1 MNRRV
6 VAAVATVVLAIV
18 AIFMLISYAN
28 NADERAV
35 NGAKL
40 TDVLRVKT
48 AIAAQTPAADLGGSV
63 ELVQLPANAVA
74 DGAISDLNAVTGLVT
89 SIDLQP
95 GEQLLKTRFV
105 GKGVSAKPGN
115 IPAGMQEV
123 TISLSKTR
131 LVDGK
136 LAAGDKVG
144 VLASYSG
151 GGGVGVTAFAISS
164 ALITKFDGAVL
175 NASGDGASVVD
186 ITFALKTLDAER
198 IVHAAEF
205 GKIWLTKLN
214 DLSDLSGGKLV
225 DQGDVAR

>member
-6 VAAVATVVLAIV
+6 IAALATVVLAIV

-35 NGAKL
+35 SGAKL

-63 ELVQLPANAVA
+63 ELVKIPANAIA
-74 DGAISDLNAVTGLVT
+74 EGAISDLSEVAGLLT

-95 GEQLLKTRFV
+95 GEQLLKARFV
-105 GKGVSAKPGN
+105 KKGATAKTGN
-115 IPAGMQEV
+115 IPTGMQEV
-123 TISLSKTR
+123 TISLAKTR
-131 LVDGK
+131 LVGGR
-136 LAAGDKVG
+136 LAVGDKVG
-144 VLASYSG
+144 VLASYPSG
-151 GGGVGVTAFAISS
+151 SAGLTAFAIKS
-164 ALITKFDGAVL
+164 ALITKFDAAVL
-175 NASGDGASVVD
+175 SASGGGESVVD
-186 ITFALKTLDAER
+186 ITFALDTLDAER

-214 DLSDLSGGKLV
+214 DQSDLSGGKLV

>member
-6 VAAVATVVLAIV
+6 IAAVATVVLAIV
-18 AIFMLISYAN
+18 AIFMLVSYAN

-48 AIAAQTPAADLGGSV
+48 AIAAQTPGADLGGSV
-63 ELVQLPANAVA
+63 ELVKLPANAVA
-74 DGAISDLNAVTGLVT
+74 DGAISNLNAVEGLVT

-105 GKGVSAKPGN
+105 EKGASAKPGN

-144 VLASYSG
+144 VLASYPSDNP
-151 GGGVGVTAFAISS
+151 VTAFAIRS
-164 ALITKFDGAVL
+164 ALITKFDNAVL
-175 NASGDGASVVD
+175 NASADGASVVD